1 MKKTDQVYPVEKNSQ
16 YEVVISDLT
25 YEGMGVAKIDHY
37 PLFVDNALP
46 GEKVILKV
54 IKVGK
59 KFGIGR
65 VVSYLEKSPKRVEVA
80 NEDLLR
86 TGIAPLSH
94 LTYEEQLLFKQKQ
107 IENVLQKIAKMP
119 DIPVLPTIG
128 MAKPTGYRN
137 KAQIP
142 VRRKDGQL
150 QTGFYRKNS
159 HDLVAIED
167 FYIQDPAI
175 DAAIIKVR
183 DILERFNVKAYNEQ
197 QHEGL
202 LRHIV
207 IRQGHYSRQMMV
219 VLVTLRNKFFKG
231 EEIAAQIHKEIPEVV
246 SVMQNVNTEKTNVIL
261 GEHEKVLYGQDYIE
275 DTLLGK
281 TFRISAKSF
290 YQVNTEQT
298 EVLYETAFEMAA
310 LKPDD
315 VVIDAYAGIGTI
327 GLSVA
332 DRVKHVYGME
342 SIPAAVSDA
351 KKNAELN
358 EIDNATYLVGD
369 ATKVMGQWSK
379 EEMQPA
385 VIFVDP
391 PRKGLTTDF
400 INAACDMNPEKVI
413 YISCNPGTMAR
424 DLIDFEAKG
433 YTCKKIQ
440 PVDLFPQTTHV
451 ETVVLMS
458 RVDK

>member
-351 KKNAELN
+351 KKNAKLN

-451 ETVVLMS
+451 ECVGILTK
-458 RVDK
+458 D

>member
-451 ETVVLMS
+451 ECVGILTK
-458 RVDK
+458 D

>member
-1 MKKTDQVYPVEKNSQ
+1 MKKTDQVYPVEKNSR

-128 MAKPTGYRN
+128 MAKPIGYRN

-351 KKNAELN
+351 KKNAKLN

-451 ETVVLMS
+451 ECVGILTK
-458 RVDK
+458 D

>member
-281 TFRISAKSF
+281 TFLISAKSF

-351 KKNAELN
+351 KKNAKLN

-451 ETVVLMS
+451 ECVGILTK
-458 RVDK
+458 D

>member
-351 KKNAELN
+351 KKNAKLN

-440 PVDLFPQTTHV
+440 PVDLFPQTTHIECVALLTRV
-451 ETVVLMS
+451 E
-458 RVDK
+458 R

>member
-37 PLFVDNALP
+37 PLFADNALP

-159 HDLVAIED
+159 HDLVAIDD

-351 KKNAELN
+351 KKNAKLN

-451 ETVVLMS
+451 ECVGILTK
-458 RVDK
+458 D

>member
-65 VVSYLEKSPKRVEVA
+65 VVSYLEKSTKRVEVA

-351 KKNAELN
+351 KKNAKLN

-451 ETVVLMS
+451 ECVGILTK
-458 RVDK
+458 D

>member
-80 NEDLLR
+80 NEDILR

-451 ETVVLMS
+451 ECVGILTK
-458 RVDK
+458 D

>member
-1 MKKTDQVYPVEKNSQ
+1 MKKTDHVYPVEKNNA
-16 YEVVISDLT
+16 YEVTILDLT
-25 YEGMGVAKIDHY
+25 YEGMGVAKIDNY

-65 VVSYLEKSPKRVEVA
+65 VVSYLEKSAKRVEVA

-94 LTYEEQLLFKQKQ
+94 LAYEEQLLFKQKQ
-107 IENVLQKIAKMP
+107 VENVLQKIAKMP
-119 DIPVLPTIG
+119 AIPVLPTIG
-128 MAKPTGYRN
+128 MAKPSGYRN

-183 DILERFNVKAYNEQ
+183 DILERFKVKAYNEQ

-219 VLVTLRNKFFKG
+219 VLVTLRNKFFKA
-231 EEIAAQIHKEIPEVV
+231 EEIASQIHKEIPEVV
-246 SVMQNVNTEKTNVIL
+246 SVIQNINTEKTNVIL

-310 LKPDD
+310 LKPND

-332 DRVKHVYGME
+332 NRVKHVYGME
-342 SIPAAVSDA
+342 SIAEAVADA

-369 ATKVMGQWSK
+369 ATKVMGQWVK

-400 INAACDMNPEKVI
+400 ITAACEMNPEKII

-433 YTCKKIQ
+433 YTCEKIQ

-451 ETVVLMS
+451 EAIGLLT
-458 RVDK
+458 KK

>member
-150 QTGFYRKNS
+150 QTGFYRRNS

-351 KKNAELN
+351 KKNAKLN

-451 ETVVLMS
+451 ECVGILTK
-458 RVDK
+458 D

>member
-183 DILERFNVKAYNEQ
+183 NILERFNVKAYNEQ

-351 KKNAELN
+351 KKNAKLN

-451 ETVVLMS
+451 ECVGILTK
-458 RVDK
+458 D

>member
-37 PLFVDNALP
+37 PLFADNALP

-142 VRRKDGQL
+142 VRSKDGQL

-351 KKNAELN
+351 KKNAKLN

-451 ETVVLMS
+451 ECVGILTK
-458 RVDK
+458 D

>member
-37 PLFVDNALP
+37 PLFADNALP

-351 KKNAELN
+351 KKNAKLN

-369 ATKVMGQWSK
+369 ATKVTGQWSK

-451 ETVVLMS
+451 ECVGILTK
-458 RVDK
+458 D

>member
-167 FYIQDPAI
+167 FYIQNPAI

-451 ETVVLMS
+451 ECVGILTK
-458 RVDK
+458 D

>member
-1 MKKTDQVYPVEKNSQ
+1 MKKTDHVYPVEKNNA
-16 YEVVISDLT
+16 YEVTILDLT
-25 YEGMGVAKIDHY
+25 YEGMGVAKIDNY

-65 VVSYLEKSPKRVEVA
+65 VVSYLEKSAKRVEVA

-94 LTYEEQLLFKQKQ
+94 LAYEEQLLFKQKQ
-107 IENVLQKIAKMP
+107 VENVLQKIAKMP
-119 DIPVLPTIG
+119 AIPVLPTIG
-128 MAKPTGYRN
+128 MAKPSGYRN

-183 DILERFNVKAYNEQ
+183 DILERFKVKAYNEQ

-219 VLVTLRNKFFKG
+219 VLVTLRNKFFKA
-231 EEIAAQIHKEIPEVV
+231 EEIASQIHKEIPEVV
-246 SVMQNVNTEKTNVIL
+246 SVIQNINTEKTNVIL

-310 LKPDD
+310 LKPND

-332 DRVKHVYGME
+332 NRVKHVYGME
-342 SIPAAVSDA
+342 SIAEAVADA

-369 ATKVMGQWSK
+369 ATKVMGQWVK

-400 INAACDMNPEKVI
+400 ITAACEMNPEKII

-424 DLIDFEAKG
+424 DLIDFKAKG
-433 YTCKKIQ
+433 YTCEKIQ

-451 ETVVLMS
+451 EAIGLLT
-458 RVDK
+458 KK

>member
-119 DIPVLPTIG
+119 DIPVLPIIG

-167 FYIQDPAI
+167 FYIQNPAI

-451 ETVVLMS
+451 ECVGILTK
-458 RVDK
+458 D

>member
-37 PLFVDNALP
+37 PLFADNALP

-351 KKNAELN
+351 KKNAKLN

-451 ETVVLMS
+451 ECVGILTK
-458 RVDK
+458 D

>member
-25 YEGMGVAKIDHY
+25 HEGMGVAKIDHY
-37 PLFVDNALP
+37 PLFADNALP

-351 KKNAELN
+351 KKNAKLN

-451 ETVVLMS
+451 ECVGILTK
-458 RVDK
+458 D